1 MPITRISGCKGTT
14 FLLFYKELRK
24 LFVDFAQPFLQFARP
39 LAFVGEAVAVSP
51 AVSSHRISVQAG
63 RNFVLDEGCI
73 VVHAVGHR
81 YYRVIAAVQNEGRG
95 CLRSNLQFI
104 GIFLFQFLRGI
115 LS

>member
-51 AVSSHRISVQAG
+51 AVSSHRVSVQAG
-63 RNFVLDEGCI
+63 RYLVLDEGCVI
-73 VVHAVGHR
+73 VHAVGHW
-81 YYRVIAAVQNEGRG
+81 YGCIIAAVQNEGRG
-95 CLRSNLQFI
+95 CLWSNLQFI
-104 GIFLFQFLRGI
+104 GIFLFQFL
-115 LS
+115 